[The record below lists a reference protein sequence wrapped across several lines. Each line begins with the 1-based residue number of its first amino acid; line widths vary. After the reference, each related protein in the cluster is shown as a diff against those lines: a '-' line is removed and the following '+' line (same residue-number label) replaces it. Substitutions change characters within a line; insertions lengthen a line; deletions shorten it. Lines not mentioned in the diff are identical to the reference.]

1 MPLHEGQHL
10 VYGLVGD
17 LRNADVSVSLDRR
30 FEDLASFQES
40 PLRQILATPDEHI
53 ERIEHD
59 VGLGGAAILQ
69 QIEVRPSLLV
79 KRHDFA
85 VDHCLI
91 RQARQASATY
101 LNRCVRSVPRR
112 E

>member
-1 MPLHEGQHL
+1 
-10 VYGLVGD
+10 
-17 LRNADVSVSLDRR
+17 
-30 FEDLASFQES
+30 
-40 PLRQILATPDEHI
+40 
-53 ERIEHD
+53 